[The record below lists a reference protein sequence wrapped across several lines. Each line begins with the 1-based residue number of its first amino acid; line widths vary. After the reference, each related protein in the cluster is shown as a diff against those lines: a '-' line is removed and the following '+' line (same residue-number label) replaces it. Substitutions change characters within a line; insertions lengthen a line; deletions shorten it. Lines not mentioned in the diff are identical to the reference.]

1 MTESWSGRAA
11 LAALVVAAMV
21 SAGGVAAAPPGGG
34 CGAGGPGGPGG
45 LEHLEHGVARA
56 GLPPE
61 TAQAVYQRID
71 QARAEQRSIEAS
83 LAAAHEQMRTLLDQD
98 APSADAVLAQADAIG
113 ALETQMHKL
122 GLRTMLQVRALLTP
136 EQWDSLMPKRRGPPP
151 AESSAPRS

>member
-1 MTESWSGRAA
+1 MTGSWSGRAA

-34 CGAGGPGGPGG
+34 CGGGGPS

-122 GLRTMLQVRALLTP
+122 GLRTMLQVRALVTP

-151 AESSAPRS
+151 A